1 MKFRLILLTALMPL
15 LVTGC
20 ATHQKAP
27 GGTFD
32 RIGQEMQGAVAAKPK
47 NLDDALSQAMLPP
60 MQLDLPDSAKSVEPR
75 FDLAV
80 SNAPASQVF
89 MALVS
94 GTRYSMLV
102 APEVAGNITVN
113 LKSVTVREALETLR
127 ELYGYEFKF
136 QGTRIYIQ
144 PNTMQTRIF
153 QINYLAG
160 KRQGQSDIRVTSSS
174 ISSTQAPSPTAPTAG
189 SPTTPAATGASS
201 TAGPPSSRISTSHD
215 SDFWGDLTSALTSIV
230 GTQDGRSIIVS
241 PGSGVVLV
249 KAFPSDIRAV
259 ENYLRITQVIVERQ
273 VMLEAKIIEVSLNEE
288 FQAGVNWGSFRSGQ
302 NSQLAIGNVGAGN
315 NLKTYNPGALSVNS
329 GYERVVAADGTVSY
343 LAIPSSY
350 ATSAAQAAATGSPVS
365 NQTLSTN
372 STTVTPGKF
381 GSIAAAA
388 LGKGFLGLAFQTANF
403 AALLDFL
410 ETQGSVQVLS
420 SPRIASIN
428 NQKAVLKVGSDEFFV
443 TNVSSTV
450 TSSGTSNVT
459 SPTITLQPF
468 FSGIALDVTPQIDGE
483 NNIVLHVHPSIS
495 VVTEKQKVIDLGTL
509 GNFTLPLANSTVNE
523 TDSIVRVQDGN
534 IVAIGGLMK
543 QEQASD
549 ANGLPGSTASSSWGL
564 LFGTRNSYLRKRE
577 LVILIKPTIIHNES
591 SWKDDLIETQS
602 RVQQL
607 DPRLVRPA
615 GQ

>member
-1 MKFRLILLTALMPL
+1 MKFRLILLAALLPL
-15 LVTGC
+15 FVAGC

-47 NLDDALSQAMLPP
+47 SLDDALNQAMLPP

-102 APEVAGNITVN
+102 APEVAGSITVN

-174 ISSTQAPSPTAPTAG
+174 ISSTQAQSPSTPTAG
-189 SPTTPAATGASS
+189 STTPAATGSSS
-201 TAGPPSSRISTSHD
+201 TSGSPSSRISTTHD
-215 SDFWGDLTSALTSIV
+215 SDFWGDLTVALTSIV
-230 GTQDGRSIIVS
+230 GTQDGRTIIVS

-273 VMLEAKIIEVSLNEE
+273 VMLESKIIEVRLNEE
-288 FQAGVNWGSFRSGQ
+288 FQAGVNWNHFGGSNNRFAYGATTPGTTLGTTGALGS
-302 NSQLAIGNVGAGN
+302 SSAVAITPGAG
-315 NLKTYNPGALSVNS
+315 GAL
-329 GYERVVAADGTVSY
+329 
-343 LAIPSSY
+343 
-350 ATSAAQAAATGSPVS
+350 AT
-365 NQTLSTN
+365 
-372 STTVTPGKF
+372 
-381 GSIAAAA
+381 AA
-388 LGKGFLGLAFQTANF
+388 LGKGFVGLAFQSANF
-403 AALLDFL
+403 AALLNFL
-410 ETQGSVQVLS
+410 ETQGNVQVLS
-420 SPRIASIN
+420 SPRIATIN
-428 NQKAVLKVGSDEFFV
+428 NQKAVLKVGTDEFFI
-443 TNVSSTV
+443 TNVTTTPATASGTGVIPGTTTV
-450 TSSGTSNVT
+450 TT
-459 SPTITLQPF
+459 QPF
-468 FSGIALDVTPQIDGE
+468 FSGIALDVTPQIDGD
-483 NNIVLHVHPSIS
+483 NNVVLHIHPSIS
-495 VVTEKQKVIDLGTL
+495 VVAEKQKVIDLGTQ
-509 GNFTLPLANSTVNE
+509 GTFNLPLAASTVNE
-523 TDSIVRVQDGN
+523 TDSVVRVQDGN
-534 IVAIGGLMK
+534 IVAIGGLMS
-543 QEQASD
+543 QEQSSD
-549 ANGLPGSTASSSWGL
+549 ANGLPGTTASSGWGL
-564 LFGTRNSYLRKRE
+564 LFGKRNSYLKKRE

-591 SWKDDLIETQS
+591 SWKDDLVETQS